1 MVLWHSL
8 DMNNYHAH
16 IYFTVS
22 QRETASQ
29 LVAKLLDLNL
39 PELKLWKVHDKKV
52 GPHALPMMEV
62 HFKKKALPEVL
73 RTLKSISHDL
83 SILVHEDSGDD
94 YKDHE
99 NPIWVGQPLK
109 IDFGF
114 FDKVKADASLSV
126 H

>member
-1 MVLWHSL
+1 
-8 DMNNYHAH
+8 MNNYHAH
-16 IYFTVS
+16 IYFTES
-22 QRETASQ
+22 QRETASL
-29 LVAKLLDLNL
+29 LVARLLEQNL
-39 PELKLWKVHDKKV
+39 PNLKFWKEHDKKV

-62 HFKKKALPEVL
+62 HFKKEALPQVL
-73 RTLKSISHDL
+73 RTLKSIDHDL

-99 NPIWVGQPLK
+99 NPIWVGMPLK
-109 IDFGF
+109 IDFEF